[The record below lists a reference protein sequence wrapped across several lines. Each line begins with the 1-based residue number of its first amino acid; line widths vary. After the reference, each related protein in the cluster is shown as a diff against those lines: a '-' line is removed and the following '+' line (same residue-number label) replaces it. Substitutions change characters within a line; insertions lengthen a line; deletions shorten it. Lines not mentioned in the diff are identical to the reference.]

1 MKTWIIALLACAMFG
16 CQNTAEGVK
25 EDAES
30 NMESAA
36 KTADES
42 LDAFDNGKLTMAIK
56 TAIIADDGL
65 NDTRNM
71 VNVDTT
77 DGSVI
82 LTGHVHSAELR
93 DRAAEIAKEEID
105 EAGVTRTIENELEI
119 REEGP
124 IDGS

>member
-1 MKTWIIALLACAMFG
+1 MFG